1 MLKEGFQRL
10 EATTKFTMR
19 LLAFKGEP
27 VVAIYS
33 SIKRMTDVIPE
44 EYYRETGYIQLNCKM
59 LLQTVVSWERNTK
72 LALNP
77 GHTLVKTFS
86 PEEVKALLDGSIFK
100 QIEEDWIS
108 ASPTN
113 IPLPKG
119 SQVLVGRPKVTP
131 TGLMDKLANCF
142 QSKGDVEQAWVG
154 QIFVQSSGQ
163 PSDMSQAFEKLSKN
177 ISAGL
182 VQPRTDNPLSSR

>member
-100 QIEEDWIS
+100 QIEEDWIA

-113 IPLPKG
+113 IPLPKEMWNKHG
-119 SQVLVGRPKVTP
+119 LDRFSSSRRDSLVIC
-131 TGLMDKLANCF
+131 L
-142 QSKGDVEQAWVG
+142 
-154 QIFVQSSGQ
+154 
-163 PSDMSQAFEKLSKN
+163 KLSKN
-177 ISAGL
+177 SRRTFQQVLFNLGPTIHSVLGEKELLDILDATGKAEAWINRL
-182 VQPRTDNPLSSR
+182 IPFFPR